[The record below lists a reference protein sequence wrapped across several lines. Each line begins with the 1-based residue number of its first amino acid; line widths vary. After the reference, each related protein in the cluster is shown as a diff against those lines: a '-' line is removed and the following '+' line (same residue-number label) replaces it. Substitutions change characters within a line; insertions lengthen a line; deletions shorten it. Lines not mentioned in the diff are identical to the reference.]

1 MNIRTIIID
10 GHRYRVAVADTWR
23 TRARGLAHTTL
34 HDWRGIDGMLFTFPF
49 AARWPIW
56 MRGMQ
61 FPIRAVWLRGGTVV
75 DVHPRLTPDRP
86 WALWRPRQ
94 SADQLVELFVDHH
107 SLLGLVGGK
116 SKKSILVP

>member
-34 HDWRGIDGMLFTFPF
+34 HDWAGIDGMFFRFPC

-56 MRGMQ
+56 MRGMR
-61 FPIRAVWLRGGTVV
+61 FPVRAVWLRGGNMV
-75 DVHPRLTPDRP
+75 DAQGPLSAAHPWRIY
-86 WALWRPRQ
+86 RPRC
-94 SADQLVELFVDHH
+94 SADAVLEIIA
-107 SLLGLVGGK
+107 SSACRSRK
-116 SKKSILVP
+116 SVV